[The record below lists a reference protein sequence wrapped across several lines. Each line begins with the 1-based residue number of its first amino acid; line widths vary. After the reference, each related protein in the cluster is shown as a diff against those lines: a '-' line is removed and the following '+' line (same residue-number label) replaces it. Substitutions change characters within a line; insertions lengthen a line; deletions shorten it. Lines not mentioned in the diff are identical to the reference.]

1 MHTDGMGAGP
11 PDPHAVRLRELGELL
26 RKTREDKRISVAE
39 AVEATK
45 VRSRYLQALEAGDHD
60 ILPGKVYARGFV
72 RTYADFLGLGGAE
85 LANLYLGVARDEELP
100 RLSQPGVGAR
110 SMATPV
116 SSTVTQSRSSAAKRR
131 ALGKSVRVDSGFG
144 TTLLKV
150 AAVVVLFTLAV
161 VAYAALSHSHRSQV
175 STGAAPRPGQ
185 TAGAKATSHTS
196 GVPGK
201 GTPGTGKVDT
211 KSTSVKTAV
220 TGAVG
225 QTKPAGSQGH
235 AVIPVLTEVSASPG
249 AISFSVAASGP
260 LQVTLSTVGGPC
272 WFEAKADGRVL
283 NSYTVKAGQ
292 SAQLT
297 AVRTLSIRLGNIPV
311 ARLQVDGRAVP
322 LGTGTSPTTYT
333 FTEVSK

>member
-45 VRSRYLQALEAGDHD
+45 VRSRYLQAIEAGDHG

-116 SSTVTQSRSSAAKRR
+116 STPAAQSRSSAAKRR
-131 ALGKSVRVDSGFG
+131 ALRNSARVDSGFG
-144 TTLLKV
+144 TGLLKV

-161 VAYAALSHSHRSQV
+161 VAYAALSHSHRSEE
-175 STGAAPRPGQ
+175 STGAVQRPGQ
-185 TAGAKATSHTS
+185 TAGAKAKSHPG
-196 GVPGK
+196 GVVGK
-201 GTPGTGKVDT
+201 GTAKVDST
-211 KSTSVKTAV
+211 AKSAKTVA
-220 TGAVG
+220 TGTMG
-225 QTKPAGSQGH
+225 QTKPAGAKTGATS
-235 AVIPVLTEVSASPG
+235 PVLTEVSSRSG
-249 AISFSVAASGP
+249 AIAFSVAASGP
-260 LQVTLSTVGGPC
+260 LHVTLSTVGGPC
-272 WFEAKADGRVL
+272 WFEATADGSVL

-297 AVRTLSIRLGNIPV
+297 AVRTLSILLGNLPV
-311 ARLQVDGRAVP
+311 ARLQVDGLAVP
-322 LGTGTSPTTYT
+322 LGTGTNPTTYT